1 MRKPAPANW
10 PLVDVI
16 ANRWSPR
23 AFSARIPKAEILA
36 SLFEAARWA
45 PSAFNEQPWR
55 FLVAT
60 QEEPQAHAT
69 MLSCLVEANQTWAV
83 KAPVLAVLL
92 TKKTFSHNGKS
103 NRWFHHDAG
112 LALENLLLQAVAGGL
127 VGHPMAGFDRDRI
140 REIYAVPD
148 DFDPVTAV
156 ALGYPGDPQE
166 LDDELRSRELAPRER
181 LPLEQTVFSGS
192 WGQAA
197 PFVKE

>member
-10 PLVDVI
+10 PLLDVI

-23 AFSARIPKAEILA
+23 AFSARVPKAEILA

-60 QEEPQAHAT
+60 KEEPQAHAT
-69 MLSCLVEANQTWAV
+69 MLSCLVEANQAWAA
-83 KAPVLAVLL
+83 KAPVLAVLV

-112 LALENLLLQAVAGGL
+112 LALQNLLLQAVAEGL

-148 DFDPVTAV
+148 DFDPVTAI

-181 LPLEQTVFSGS
+181 LPLEATVFVDS